1 VYERWKGSGVK
12 FVGVGLLDKKDAC
25 LAFVQRYHLSFPN
38 GYDGDGK
45 VAKLYG
51 FTYQP
56 YWAVIDKNGQ
66 LLTTGNGPANE
77 EDLVAVVKKVTGR

>member
-1 VYERWKGSGVK
+1 MK
-12 FVGVGLLDKKDAC
+12 FVGIGLLGKKEAC
-25 LAFVQRYHLSFPN
+25 QAFVRRHHLTFPN

-56 YWAVIDKNGQ
+56 YWAVIDRQGR
-66 LLTTGNGPANE
+66 LLLAGVGPAG
-77 EDLVAVVKKVTGR
+77 EDELVSTVRRLTGG